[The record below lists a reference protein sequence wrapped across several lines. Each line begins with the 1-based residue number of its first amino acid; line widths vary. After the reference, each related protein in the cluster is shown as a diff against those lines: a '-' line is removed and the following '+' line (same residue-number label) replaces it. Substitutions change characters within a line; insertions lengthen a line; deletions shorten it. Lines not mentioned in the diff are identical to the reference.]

1 MHDEK
6 EMTFLE
12 HLEEMRGVILR
23 CVAAFTVAFICVLI
37 GFHYFNNLMMYPLN
51 SAKRII
57 AMWVEPSPDDIKAE
71 DQKLGPVYLVGTQ
84 KGADGEAVKQGPFF
98 IVPTQNG
105 IVLKPQSDSG
115 SDWYNA
121 IKLRSMSFTTPLVIW
136 FYVGFLGAIG
146 FSMPIMLY
154 FVARFIA
161 PGLKP
166 EELKMLRPGM
176 IAGIILFAIGICF
189 GFMFILPMGIAFMS
203 FMSQSM
209 SLEMFPDAQSYY
221 SMVIFV
227 TLAIGLTFQL
237 PLLEVI
243 LIYLGV
249 LNVEWLKKNRK
260 IAFFCILL
268 FATVVTPPDVFTQ
281 VSITVPLYIM
291 YEGALVI
298 GARLRKKKLEKE
310 RQEEILQAEEDE
322 RERREYAQM
331 VARERLEE
339 KREAESYESGDY
351 GDISGVE
358 DMEIDKTV
366 YGDRASDEYDN
377 TYDNYPYD
385 PSNLDDPN
393 YDPDNDPYAVEPY
406 INYGRAARYAPD
418 FGPDWE
424 LNREDTS
431 FMTPD
436 WSLNAEEPQ
445 PNVEQGAEES
455 TAGADSGD
463 ADLGGAGSGG
473 ENAGSEA
480 SVSKTPNGE
489 TSVGEISVGTPSNG
503 EPSDGKPSNGET
515 SVGEPSDDET
525 SSSESF
531 GGENP
536 GVQTFESGAEEPD
549 APKDSGGHSAK
560 DGRRAGFDSHSDS
573 LAGARGKT
581 GADFGETN
589 PGASLSETGSRAEA
603 EAGEKPFDAP
613 RGGGESAGGK
623 NPENPAR

>member
-358 DMEIDKTV
+358 DMENMNHVATII
-366 YGDRASDEYDN
+366 SPE
-377 TYDNYPYD
+377 
-385 PSNLDDPN
+385 
-393 YDPDNDPYAVEPY
+393 
-406 INYGRAARYAPD
+406 
-418 FGPDWE
+418 F
-424 LNREDTS
+424 
-431 FMTPD
+431 
-436 WSLNAEEPQ
+436 
-445 PNVEQGAEES
+445 S
-455 TAGADSGD
+455 TALKIPLVLVDLAAGALVYLIVR
-463 ADLGGAGSGG
+463 DL
-473 ENAGSEA
+473 
-480 SVSKTPNGE
+480 T
-489 TSVGEISVGTPSNG
+489 
-503 EPSDGKPSNGET
+503 
-515 SVGEPSDDET
+515 SDDRKASIGFALWFLCPIVIYM
-525 SSSESF
+525 SSIQ
-531 GGENP
+531 G
-536 GVQTFESGAEEPD
+536 TFDNISGLLTLL
-549 APKDSGGHSAK
+549 SVFLVL
-560 DGRRAGFDSHSDS
+560 RRHYY
-573 LAGARGKT
+573 
-581 GADFGETN
+581 
-589 PGASLSETGSRAEA
+589 
-603 EAGEKPFDAP
+603 
-613 RGGGESAGGK
+613 AGGFILMTAILLK
-623 NPENPAR
+623 LYPGFALTVIIALIYAREGMGRTFLRDLMLLFAGGISAFAVLMAPTFLDGTFTYAFTFITDRSGSFSGSSLRTYCLYCTGCKRMGRKRRKGYTGTS